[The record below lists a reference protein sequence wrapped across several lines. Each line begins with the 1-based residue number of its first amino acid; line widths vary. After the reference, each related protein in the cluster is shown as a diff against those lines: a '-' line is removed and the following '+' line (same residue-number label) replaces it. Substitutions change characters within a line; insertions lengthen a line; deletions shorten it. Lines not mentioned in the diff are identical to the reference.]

1 MYPSLST
8 SYTCVG
14 RGIGSRAHGES
25 VSAGMKTTRRRR
37 WPKINQEI
45 GAHPEHEVQLVLP
58 GRPIAH
64 RREHPAEVLEVQV
77 LEHLRDPRRQGR
89 DGELGYGHQ
98 LVLADVPLVPL
109 VQRSEALVKA
119 LDLAAVELAAAVL
132 LHLLDI
138 VLGQVQ
144 ARRRESLRAER
155 RGGDRSDASVFF
167 TLRLRDRH
175 EAGSRRARGWHAGG
189 WNAGGCERASRVTAS
204 RVTHHG
210 GGARIVPR
218 PLTLPRGARPG
229 RSEGQGAAC

>member
-1 MYPSLST
+1 MG
-8 SYTCVG
+8 VG
-14 RGIGSRAHGES
+14 RAESQSRL
-25 VSAGMKTTRRRR
+25 AGGTTTT
-37 WPKINQEI
+37 KKKM

-58 GRPIAH
+58 GRPVAH

-175 EAGSRRARGWHAGG
+175 EAGSRRARVARRLVAPRGLRAGI
-189 WNAGGCERASRVTAS
+189 AGTRLARDSPWRRCSDRASVSYSPA
-204 RVTHHG
+204 
-210 GGARIVPR
+210 
-218 PLTLPRGARPG
+218 G
-229 RSEGQGAAC
+229 RSRGPK